1 MRKLMAAMCFLVC
14 LSLPAMVMAQK
25 AGANKQNAAANKQGA
40 KPATKA
46 AGQKDPLLHDAM
58 KHLETAKDLL
68 EKNPR
73 EDYEGH
79 RKEAIQSIDQAIH
92 HVAQALEVHEGGNKK

>member
-1 MRKLMAAMCFLVC
+1 MRKFTVAMCFLVC
-14 LSLPAMVMAQK
+14 LSLPAMVMAQNAGAKKEPAKAAK
-25 AGANKQNAAANKQGA
+25 AGA
-40 KPATKA
+40 
-46 AGQKDPLLHDAM
+46 QKDPLLHDAM

-79 RKEAIQSIDQAIH
+79 RKAAIESIDQAIH
-92 HVAQALEVHEGGNKK
+92 QVAKALEVHEGGTKK